1 MSDKDFDTLRR
12 TRFPFSR
19 VVLKAENSGTS
30 RSGTFSDTHEAFVTS
45 LLQGHAAIEAKLES
59 AVRGGAGAA
68 GNEKKKSKRPQCFVS
83 KRFGHLEERL
93 HAESMKH

>member
-1 MSDKDFDTLRR
+1 MSDKDFDTLRAELAS
-12 TRFPFSR
+12 FSR
-19 VVLKAENSGTS
+19 RLKAKIQELQD
-30 RSGTFSDTHEAFVTS
+30 RGTFSDTHEAFVTS

-68 GNEKKKSKRPQCFVS
+68 ATKKEIERDLNAFVED
-83 KRFGHLEERL
+83 FGHLEERL

>member
-1 MSDKDFDTLRR
+1 MDAATLA
-12 TRFPFSR
+12 
-19 VVLKAENSGTS
+19 LKGKLPAGRCLIIIGTEG
-30 RSGTFSDTHEAFVTS
+30 GTFSDTHEAFVTS

-68 GNEKKKSKRPQCFVS
+68 ATKKEIERDLNAFVED
-83 KRFGHLEERL
+83 FGHLEERL